1 MVKLEDTTYD
11 ENVNV
16 HIPNM
21 VPKVNIVLVN
31 SHLNIHYLG
40 SEVRV
45 GEFPFSLFPFSSINN
60 LEEAETAD

>member
-1 MVKLEDTTYD
+1 
-11 ENVNV
+11 
-16 HIPNM
+16 M

-45 GEFPFSLFPFSSINN
+45 GEFPFTLFPFPSINN